1 MTLTKSLQ
9 ALKALR
15 EVAAECDW
23 DTDSQLSV
31 CLEFIGQIDI
41 QPDFSAFLNSRAME
55 ESTKEVSWGEETC
68 DVAEYEYDPPLS
80 SDLSRDCFVRLISVA
95 QIDDGMYDLFDQ
107 HGMCW
112 NEGSP
117 FLFIPTKEEVQE
129 WVTTGR
135 IKGKVE

>member
-1 MTLTKSLQ
+1 MMTLKKSLQ

-23 DTDSQLSV
+23 DTDAQIAV
-31 CLEFIGQIDI
+31 CMEFIGQIDI
-41 QPDFSAFLNSRAME
+41 QPDFAVYLNSRAME
-55 ESTKEVSWGEETC
+55 ESTKEVTYDTG

-80 SDLSRDCFVRLISVA
+80 SDISRDCFVSLISVA

-112 NEGSP
+112 NEGNP
-117 FLFIPTKEEVQE
+117 FLFIPTKEEVRE
-129 WVTTGR
+129 WVTTGKV
-135 IKGKVE
+135 KGKME